1 MKNVFMTLVF
11 LVALHLPGSSQTCEE
26 REKQLLSTVGSFSA
40 GYLYN
45 TYGVIGSVSDG
56 FGNNVYST
64 ETVNDLLEEQKKV
77 LDNMI
82 KSMGTLVEG
91 GFIKD
96 SSDISYIRSSISLM
110 KGLKKQAELMQ
121 EYAKRKTQ
129 SRLNEYD
136 EQRRKNWKDLS
147 KMMGIDE

>member
-1 MKNVFMTLVF
+1 MV
-11 LVALHLPGSSQTCEE
+11 
-26 REKQLLSTVGSFSA
+26 
-40 GYLYN
+40 
-45 TYGVIGSVSDG
+45 
-56 FGNNVYST
+56 
-64 ETVNDLLEEQKKV
+64 
-77 LDNMI
+77 

-110 KGLKKQAELMQ
+110 KGLKKQAELTQ